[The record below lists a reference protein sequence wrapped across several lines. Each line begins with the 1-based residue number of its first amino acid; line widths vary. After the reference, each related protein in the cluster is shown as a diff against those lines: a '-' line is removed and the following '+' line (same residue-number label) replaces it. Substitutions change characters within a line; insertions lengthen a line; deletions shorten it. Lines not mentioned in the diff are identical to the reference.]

1 MKLQV
6 SGNINEYY
14 VQTLCMLFF
23 PGVKF
28 SKNEISAENAPEAE
42 VSVVDEKDGK
52 GVTASVTLVQNGKS
66 VTAVH
71 FEPHSETEK
80 VSAERIACGK
90 AFLEAGRKLTGIT
103 PSWGILTGVRPAKLA
118 IGGLIEGKSK
128 TEVRNFL
135 TREYLVNPKKAAL
148 VTDIASVEKKII
160 SRVAKNSCSL
170 YISIPFCP
178 TRCSYCSFVSFTSAK
193 LLNLLDSY
201 LRHLCS
207 DICSTVDMIN
217 SLGLTISTVYIG
229 GGTPTT
235 LNGQQLKM
243 LLDTVTSKI
252 APSALEE
259 FTLEAG
265 RPDTITEEK
274 LKMIKEYG
282 VSRISINPQ
291 TLNDDVLELI
301 GRKHTAADFFRAF
314 EMARKAE
321 IGHINTDLIAGLPGE
336 GFGSFS
342 ETIDEIIRLRPDN
355 LTFHT
360 LCIKNAAD
368 FAHNKNKLYMNTF
381 NETSKCVDYS
391 QLSAKNAGYIPY
403 YIYRQKNTVDNLEN
417 VGFALPGAQ
426 GLYNIYMMEEI
437 HSIFAVGAGAVSK
450 MVSRDGKKIER
461 IFEYKYPYEYLADA
475 DGEKNLEKEKK
486 ILEFYRHIW

>member
-23 PGVKF
+23 PGIKF
-28 SKNEISAENAPEAE
+28 SKNEIADENAPSAN
-42 VSVVDEKDGK
+42 VSVVDENDDH
-52 GVTASVTLVQNGKS
+52 VTATVPLTQNSKS
-66 VTAVH
+66 VTVS
-71 FEPHSETEK
+71 HSELRDGAEK

-90 AFLEAGRKLTGIT
+90 AFLEAGKKLTGIT

-118 IGGLIEGKSK
+118 ISGLIEGKSK

-135 TREYLVNPKKAAL
+135 AKEYLVNPKKAAL
-148 VTDIASVEKKII
+148 VTDIAATEKKII
-160 SRVAKNSCSL
+160 SRVPKNSCSL

-193 LLNLLDSY
+193 LLNLLDPY
-201 LRHLCS
+201 LDHLCR
-207 DICSTVDMIN
+207 DIGNTVDMIKA
-217 SLGLTISTVYIG
+217 LGLTISTVYIG

-235 LNGQQLKM
+235 LNAKQLEK
-243 LLDTVTSKI
+243 LLDTVTSQI
-252 APSALEE
+252 DSSVLEE

-274 LKMIKEYG
+274 LKVIKDHD
-282 VSRISINPQ
+282 VTRISINTQ

-321 IGHINTDLIAGLPGE
+321 IKHINTDLIAGLPGE

-342 ETIDEIIRLRPDN
+342 ETIDEIIKLHPDN

-368 FAHNKNKLYMNTF
+368 FAHNRNKLYMNTF
-381 NETSKCVDYS
+381 SETSKCVDYS

-417 VGFALPGAQ
+417 VGFALPGAE

-450 MVSRDGKKIER
+450 MVSRDGSKIDR
-461 IFEYKYPYEYLADA
+461 IFEYKYPYEYLADS
-475 DGEKNLEKEKK
+475 DGAKNWEKEKK
-486 ILEFYRHIW
+486 ITEFYRNIW

>member
-6 SGNINEYY
+6 RGNINEYY

-23 PGVKF
+23 PGAKF
-28 SKNEISAENAPEAE
+28 SKTESESENVPSAE
-42 VSVVDEKDGK
+42 VSVVDES
-52 GVTASVTLVQNGKS
+52 VERVVATVTLIQNGKS
-66 VTAVH
+66 VTVS
-71 FEPHSETEK
+71 HSELRDGAEK

-90 AFLEAGRKLTGIT
+90 AFLEAGKKLTGIT

-128 TEVRNFL
+128 TEVRSFL
-135 TREYLVNPKKAAL
+135 TKEYLVNPKKAAL
-148 VTDIASVEKKII
+148 VTDIAATEKKII
-160 SRVAKNSCSL
+160 SRVSKNSCSL

-201 LRHLCS
+201 LEHLCS
-207 DICSTVDMIN
+207 DIASTVDMIHK
-217 SLGLTISTVYIG
+217 LGLTISTVYIG

-235 LNGQQLKM
+235 LNTKQLEL
-243 LLDTVTSKI
+243 LLDTVTSRVD
-252 APSALEE
+252 PSSIEE

-274 LKMIKEYG
+274 LNVIKAYG
-282 VSRISINPQ
+282 VTRISINTQ
-291 TLNDDVLELI
+291 TLNNDVLELI
-301 GRKHTAADFFRAF
+301 GRKHTAEDFFRAF

-321 IGHINTDLIAGLPGE
+321 IKHINTDLIAGLPGE

-368 FAHNKNKLYMNTF
+368 FAHNKNTLYMNAF
-381 NETSKCVDYS
+381 SETSKCVDYS

-417 VGFALPGAQ
+417 VGFALPGAE

-437 HSIFAVGAGAVSK
+437 HTIFAVGAGAVSK
-450 MVSRDGKKIER
+450 MVSRDGQKIDR
-461 IFEYKYPYEYLADA
+461 IFEYKYPYEYLADS
-475 DGEKNLEKEKK
+475 DGVKNLEKEKK
-486 ILEFYRHIW
+486 IIEFYRNIW

>member
-23 PGVKF
+23 PGSKF
-28 SKNEISAENAPEAE
+28 SK
-42 VSVVDEKDGK
+42 
-52 GVTASVTLVQNGKS
+52 
-66 VTAVH
+66 
-71 FEPHSETEK
+71 SETEDPNTPCANVHVSSTDENIIATVTLTYGNKTVTKTHAEPYRQTEK
-80 VSAERIACGK
+80 VPLERIACGK
-90 AFLEAGRKLTGIT
+90 AFLEAGKVLTGMT

-118 IGGLIEGKSK
+118 IDGLMKGKNK

-135 TREYLVNPKKAAL
+135 TKEYLVNPKKAAL
-148 VTDIASVEKKII
+148 VTDIASTEKKLL
-160 SRVAKNSCSL
+160 SHVKERTCSI

-178 TRCSYCSFVSFTSAK
+178 SRCSYCSFVSFTSAK
-193 LLNLLDSY
+193 LLGLLDSY
-201 LRHLCS
+201 LSRLCH
-207 DICSTVDMIN
+207 DFEETVNIIKN
-217 SLGLTISTVYIG
+217 LGLTVSTVYIG

-235 LNGQQLKM
+235 LNPAQLKI
-243 LLDTVTSKI
+243 LLDTVTSRLDL
-252 APSALEE
+252 SVLEE

-265 RPDTITEEK
+265 RPDTINEEK
-274 LKMIKEYG
+274 LHIIKAYG
-282 VSRISINPQ
+282 VNRISINTQ
-291 TLNDDVLELI
+291 TLNDDVLELV
-301 GRKHTAADFFRAF
+301 GRKHTAADFYRAF
-314 EMARKAE
+314 EMARKE
-321 IGHINTDLIAGLPGE
+321 DIQHINTDLIAGLPGE

-342 ETIDEIIRLRPDN
+342 ETIDAMIRLHPDN

-381 NETSKCVDYS
+381 SETSKCVDYS

-417 VGFALPGAQ
+417 VGFAVPGTE

-450 MVSRDGKKIER
+450 MVSHSGDKIER
-461 IFEYKYPYEYLADA
+461 IFEYKYPYEYLADT
-475 DGEKNLEKEKK
+475 DGTRNREKLKK
-486 ILEFYRHIW
+486 IEEFYRNIW